1 MIRLITTTRSRRFVL
16 IASAIICFAYV
27 DAVVAQKLEPIP
39 PANVA
44 GESPDQIKQIY
55 KLTKAAS
62 KIEDYELIIQRCQK
76 QLKQTLKSKDHK
88 YLESLIVWSNN
99 RIGQQHF
106 QNSVSMKETGLNRQA
121 EEELQRAIHIFDEL
135 ISDSPLTWR
144 AWFNRARIHAMRGE
158 FEPALEKFIEVTK
171 LKRDHPA
178 AWFNAAEICLQLN
191 RNEEAIEFYSRS
203 IKMDPTDVQAL
214 TGRGH
219 ASLASKEFLNAI
231 ADYKTVIK
239 LQPSDEFALSNLA
252 DAYFATEMWDEAR
265 LHYESAAKTENAT
278 LGKVRLANFLIG
290 CGDKKQRDSKRAVT
304 LAKQAVETA
313 GPSVPFLTILA
324 AAYSANGQNDM
335 AKQTQK
341 LRESLEL
348 RAARKQEPITK

>member
-135 ISDSPLTWR
+135 
-144 AWFNRARIHAMRGE
+144 
-158 FEPALEKFIEVTK
+158 
-171 LKRDHPA
+171 
-178 AWFNAAEICLQLN
+178 Q
-191 RNEEAIEFYSRS
+191 FYSWGCFGTKRILICVS
-203 IKMDPTDVQAL
+203 DCYLNQILMFEVLQWMRLQSFISRPIRCQ
-214 TGRGH
+214 
-219 ASLASKEFLNAI
+219 SK
-231 ADYKTVIK
+231 
-239 LQPSDEFALSNLA
+239 
-252 DAYFATEMWDEAR
+252 
-265 LHYESAAKTENAT
+265 
-278 LGKVRLANFLIG
+278 ANFSALHS
-290 CGDKKQRDSKRAVT
+290 SK
-304 LAKQAVETA
+304 
-313 GPSVPFLTILA
+313 
-324 AAYSANGQNDM
+324 ANC
-335 AKQTQK
+335 
-341 LRESLEL
+341 R
-348 RAARKQEPITK
+348 